1 MIKYEDLPEI
11 FDTFKKKGYEMERYQ
26 TRYQTHFFWRLGSC
40 DSIFKLF
47 VNGTTCYMEYYT
59 IQKGTEAFV
68 YNTINSADIKS
79 KEQLYKLMNL
89 RLAEYNSFIKSFKED
104 KIQAKI
110 KEIEKDFT
118 NDKQEL

>member
-26 TRYQTHFFWRLGSC
+26 THFSWRLGDC
-40 DSIFKLF
+40 GSIFKLF
-47 VNGTTCYMEYYT
+47 VKGTTCYMEYYT

-68 YNTINSADIKS
+68 YNKINSADIKS
-79 KEQLYKLMNL
+79 KEQLYKLMDL
-89 RLAEYNSFIKSFKED
+89 RLVEYNNFLKSFKED

-118 NDKQEL
+118 NEKQEL

>member
-40 DSIFKLF
+40 GSIFKLF

-59 IQKGTEAFV
+59 IQNGTEAFV
-68 YNTINSADIKS
+68 YNKINSADIKN
-79 KEQLYKLMNL
+79 KEQLYKLMDL
-89 RLAEYNSFIKSFKED
+89 RLVEYNNFLKSLKED
-104 KIQAKI
+104 KIKVKI
-110 KEIEKDFT
+110 QEIEKDFT
-118 NDKQEL
+118 NDK